1 MSFIKINRQ
10 REFMERSN
18 SPRLVL
24 RKEKRRNGIVNCYLS
39 KTVRGDDTFITIE
52 LNPEHNKIRLKTTNS
67 PEGHKMSRGCFSLT
81 KVFEYIFHEN
91 LHEDRIII
99 ELEKK
104 KMGGGMEIT
113 KNRETRF
120 VTLASDFNNIKEIYS
135 DDELNRL
142 LEAVKNCPTIIVL
155 GCANKGKETPLMA
168 SCLRTTP
175 ERISVEELNE
185 IKAISS
191 KQK

>member
-39 KTVRGDDTFITIE
+39 KTVRGDDIFIIIE
-52 LNPEHNKIRLKTTNS
+52 LNPEHNKIRLKTTSS

-81 KVFEYIFHEN
+81 KVFKYIFHKN
-91 LHEDRIII
+91 FHEDRIII

-104 KMGGGMEIT
+104 ENGWWYG
-113 KNRETRF
+113 N
-120 VTLASDFNNIKEIYS
+120 Y
-135 DDELNRL
+135 
-142 LEAVKNCPTIIVL
+142 
-155 GCANKGKETPLMA
+155 
-168 SCLRTTP
+168 
-175 ERISVEELNE
+175 
-185 IKAISS
+185 
-191 KQK
+191 